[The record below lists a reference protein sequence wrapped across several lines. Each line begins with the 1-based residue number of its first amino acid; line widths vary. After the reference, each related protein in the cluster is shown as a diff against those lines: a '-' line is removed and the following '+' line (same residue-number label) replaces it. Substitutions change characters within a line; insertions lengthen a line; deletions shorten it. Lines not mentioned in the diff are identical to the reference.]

1 MALKRITAPTLLVV
15 SLVEAKAHL
24 RVDVSDDDDLITAC
38 IHSATALAEQYTNR
52 AIAPQTWELTLDAFP
67 TAFELTR
74 TPVTSI
80 TSITYAA
87 EADGADTTL
96 SSSLY
101 TLDAADDFGPA
112 YVVPAFDTTWPT
124 PREQVNAVRLRYV
137 AGWADAASVPYG
149 VKAWIKLMV
158 GAMYDNRMAEGP
170 RQTHTLGFAD
180 RLLDSVKVHYA

>member
-74 TPVTSI
+74 TPVTS
-80 TSITYAA
+80 TRSPARCARASAFAA
-87 EADGADTTL
+87 TAWAW
-96 SSSLY
+96 SL
-101 TLDAADDFGPA
+101 
-112 YVVPAFDTTWPT
+112 PT
-124 PREQVNAVRLRYV
+124 VSNA
-137 AGWADAASVPYG
+137 GS
-149 VKAWIKLMV
+149 
-158 GAMYDNRMAEGP
+158 
-170 RQTHTLGFAD
+170 
-180 RLLDSVKVHYA
+180 